1 MFTLIEREQWGK
13 QTNLRLLNRWL
24 RNAVYRFEK
33 HGDIVAT
40 ILDTMSDALGR
51 GESIELRGFGT
62 FKIKQYKPYTARN
75 PRTLEKVSVK
85 PKKLP
90 VFTVGKALKEAVNAN
105 QKRN

>member
-1 MFTLIEREQWGK
+1 MG
-13 QTNLRLLNRWL
+13 QTNKSEIIESMAEECGISVRETW
-24 RNAVYRFEK
+24 
-33 HGDIVAT
+33 DIVAT

-90 VFTVGKALKEAVNAN
+90 VFTVGKGLKEAVNAN

>member
-1 MFTLIEREQWGK
+1 MG
-13 QTNLRLLNRWL
+13 QTNKSDSIESMARECGISVRETW
-24 RNAVYRFEK
+24 
-33 HGDIVAT
+33 DIVAT

-62 FKIKQYKPYTARN
+62 FKIKHYKPYIARN

>member
-1 MFTLIEREQWGK
+1 MG
-13 QTNLRLLNRWL
+13 QTNKSEIIESMAEECGISVRETW
-24 RNAVYRFEK
+24 
-33 HGDIVAT
+33 DIVAT